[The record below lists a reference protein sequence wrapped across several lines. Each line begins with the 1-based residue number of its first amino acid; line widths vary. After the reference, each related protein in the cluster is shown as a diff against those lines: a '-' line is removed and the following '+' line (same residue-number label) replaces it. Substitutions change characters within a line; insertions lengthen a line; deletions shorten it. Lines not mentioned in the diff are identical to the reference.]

1 LQPFRQLLEGGIPVS
16 IRRKVLDLLSVLARA
31 EGDLVT
37 KDELMAAVWP
47 SAVVEDNA
55 LQVHIASLRK
65 LLCSNSDLLTTVHGL
80 GYRLAATPIAIGP
93 DCRIGMRSHMNSG
106 RPENKNT
113 AQPLPPVYRVRRTQQ
128 GHKGDPN
135 RGQATLHGELNR
147 LARTY
152 ENRAVLRLAELMH
165 STDESVAL
173 LASQAMLDI
182 AHGGPWEFID
192 LSPDELKAAEERR
205 LRLIAVLVA
214 RFDAK
219 FAAM

>member
-1 LQPFRQLLEGGIPVS
+1 
-16 IRRKVLDLLSVLARA
+16 
-31 EGDLVT
+31 
-37 KDELMAAVWP
+37 
-47 SAVVEDNA
+47 
-55 LQVHIASLRK
+55 
-65 LLCSNSDLLTTVHGL
+65 
-80 GYRLAATPIAIGP
+80 
-93 DCRIGMRSHMNSG
+93 
-106 RPENKNT
+106 
-113 AQPLPPVYRVRRTQQ
+113 
-128 GHKGDPN
+128 
-135 RGQATLHGELNR
+135 
-147 LARTY
+147 
-152 ENRAVLRLAELMH
+152 MH